1 MIFIIKKSDELC
13 IYKTTGI
20 SRNKLL
26 KIIKDSNLL
35 YNIDGAKDIDMIE
48 FIPRYVAALEEIDEH
63 LRDTSYRDNYHLEDY
78 SINSSF
84 LSKRQ
89 LYLSDFILQVIVES
103 VIDNLSSV
111 YHEIYDFIYDYD
123 NPKDSFEYGELV
135 LLQRIIMLL
144 LKLLKA
150 DNK

>member
-1 MIFIIKKSDELC
+1 MEKSDELC
-13 IYKTTGI
+13 RYKTTGI

-26 KIIKDSNLL
+26 KIIKDSNLR
-35 YNIDGAKDIDMIE
+35 YNINNSKDMDMIKL
-48 FIPRYVAALEEIDEH
+48 IPRYVAALEEINEY
-63 LRDTSYRDNYHLEDY
+63 LRDTSYRDNYYIEDY

-89 LYLSDFILQVIVES
+89 LYLSDFILQLIALG
-103 VIDNLSSV
+103 VIDNLSSI

-135 LLQRIIMLL
+135 LLQRIVILL
-144 LKLLKA
+144 LKLLEA

>member
-1 MIFIIKKSDELC
+1 MKKSDELC
-13 IYKTTGI
+13 RYKTTGI
-20 SRNKLL
+20 SRKKLI

-35 YNIDGAKDIDMIE
+35 YSIDGAKDMDIIKV
-48 FIPRYVAALEEIDEH
+48 IPRYVAALEEINEY
-63 LRDTSYRDNYHLEDY
+63 LRDTSYRDNYHIEDY

-89 LYLSDFILQVIVES
+89 LYLSDFILQLIVES
-103 VIDNLSSV
+103 IIDNLSSI

-135 LLQRIIMLL
+135 LLQRIVILL